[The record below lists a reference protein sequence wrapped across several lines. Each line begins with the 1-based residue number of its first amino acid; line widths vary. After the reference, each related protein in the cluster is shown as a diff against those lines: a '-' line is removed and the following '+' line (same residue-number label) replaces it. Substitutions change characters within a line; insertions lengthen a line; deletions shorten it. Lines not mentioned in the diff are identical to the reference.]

1 MAIAHSVTLMQ
12 AAAPPKLNTTQQ
24 TFLALERA
32 KGNTSITEDDIRR
45 RYPSI
50 MRISSGRVPPSLSNT
65 EMGRSK
71 PKLARSSMLFATS
84 RGRRLQ
90 SRRLTC
96 RDPDLA
102 PKLL

>member
-1 MAIAHSVTLMQ
+1 MAIAHSVTRMQ

-32 KGNTSITEDDIRR
+32 KGNTGITEDDIRR
-45 RYPSI
+45 RYLV

-90 SRRLTC
+90 SRRRTC
-96 RDPDLA
+96 RDPNLA

>member
-1 MAIAHSVTLMQ
+1 MAIALSVTLMQ
-12 AAAPPKLNTTQQ
+12 AAAPPRLNTTQQ

-45 RYPSI
+45 RYLV

>member
-32 KGNTSITEDDIRR
+32 KGSTSITEDDIRR

-50 MRISSGRVPPSLSNT
+50 MRISSGVPPSLSNT

-90 SRRLTC
+90 SRRRTC
-96 RDPDLA
+96 RDPNLA